1 MATDKSLRQHYAMQG
16 KIKNYL
22 GKQKMVK
29 APKKWKSG
37 PDHPDTEL
45 AYITKAEK
53 DLILKADLHDSLS
66 KGPNRGPSGI
76 ISLNSAGSGYGGP
89 GPGSSGGGGNG
100 AVQARDRRAA
110 QANRQAAQ
118 DRAAASIREQAA
130 QRSREEA
137 AQRAAA
143 QKAAAQKAE
152 PVYKDPDPVTE
163 TVPGD
168 ETFKPV
174 VKQLLNIGPSL
185 HGDMKEPEETIQEM
199 IARQQEEKY
208 GVGAD
213 PTKLGEIAKPDLR
226 TERETEEDWERAQD
240 WDLIKD
246 MSAKGYD
253 FNEIKGAVEK
263 GLAVKAPTSDRR
275 QNLLDAGLR
284 SLRNIVPET
293 GLEKSLL
300 SRAKSFMPGAKE
312 GIMSGLTGGMGGLS
326 KYFNPKKMA
335 MNFALSKMGLGF
347 LNPVLGIASMFG
359 FNPFKNLGTK
369 YAGLPTKNQPT
380 MGGKGDGGQG
390 QGPGP
395 APANVI
401 EANIQKFS
409 PEQADMMKQRHSQLQ
424 GVIDSGVYQGRQLTA
439 EEIQML
445 QQKSLDIQKLM
456 EQYLVDPEELGLA
469 RGGIAS
475 IYG

>member
-1 MATDKSLRQHYAMQG
+1 
-16 KIKNYL
+16 
-22 GKQKMVK
+22 
-29 APKKWKSG
+29 
-37 PDHPDTEL
+37 
-45 AYITKAEK
+45 
-53 DLILKADLHDSLS
+53 
-66 KGPNRGPSGI
+66 
-76 ISLNSAGSGYGGP
+76 
-89 GPGSSGGGGNG
+89 
-100 AVQARDRRAA
+100 
-110 QANRQAAQ
+110 
-118 DRAAASIREQAA
+118 
-130 QRSREEA
+130 
-137 AQRAAA
+137 
-143 QKAAAQKAE
+143 
-152 PVYKDPDPVTE
+152 
-163 TVPGD
+163 
-168 ETFKPV
+168 
-174 VKQLLNIGPSL
+174 
-185 HGDMKEPEETIQEM
+185 MKEPEETIQEM

-456 EQYLVDPEELGLA
+456 EQYLVDPKELGLA